1 MLHHR
6 YFKSVS
12 LIVFL
17 LLASCA
23 TPTTT
28 PSNSNLQ
35 VNPPTSQSPKPV
47 AETIRMNNCGGKA
60 DAKQTAERFYAVT
73 VEGELSIGVSAEVVK
88 AQVGAKYVSSSGT
101 SKKQELIAPA
111 GTNMEFILLW
121 TEDVKTGT
129 VTVEGKSGQATYQ
142 VKTPVSVE
150 LQSSKDLGCGG
161 QPNTQPT
168 PTPIPPTLT
177 STKVPPAL
185 QPTAVPISPSATIQ
199 PTSNVPQGNNL
210 KSRSEMLVTYNSIYN
225 QQGWCSLWT
234 KLSEDNLVKGNCP
247 TLVLQWGREDID
259 TSNGKV
265 NLLTGLQMRLVGNLE
280 VRYPTCVTFGEAKY
294 TGGIVKPWIHNDF
307 IATNLTM
314 QNDSVFSLFFRCDN
328 AWSP

>member
-142 VKTPVSVE
+142 VNTPISVE
-150 LQSSKDLGCGG
+150 LSSSKDLRCGG
-161 QPNTQPT
+161 SLTQLTTQPA
-168 PTPIPPTLT
+168 PTPIPIPT
-177 STKVPPAL
+177 STKVPPTQ
-185 QPTAVPISPSATIQ
+185 QPLAATQSAPVQI
-199 PTSNVPQGNNL
+199 TSVATEGGV
-210 KSRSEMLVTYNSIYN
+210 KKTYFIRLES
-225 QQGWCSLWT
+225 
-234 KLSEDNLVKGNCP
+234 KEA
-247 TLVLQWGREDID
+247 
-259 TSNGKV
+259 
-265 NLLTGLQMRLVGNLE
+265 LTGHADKFQTDKFQNQRGCIAYIIIGPGDFQFTIESGIWYKWINVTNQWHDALLQEQIDILVNKYSCKPPIQTFRL
-280 VRYPTCVTFGEAKY
+280 P
-294 TGGIVKPWIHNDF
+294 
-307 IATNLTM
+307 
-314 QNDSVFSLFFRCDN
+314 
-328 AWSP
+328 